1 MSAVN
6 AALLGE
12 CAPGCILS
20 LSSEQRRILLVDLYL
35 ALRQQVPRLVV
46 RDVRKTKLQIAGKV
60 AMAAA
65 ALQATTV
72 LTMKEQLRLM
82 DEAHFDYEAA
92 KEIAAARA
100 KLLRPAPLADANSVA
115 LALHERFRASHRDA
129 VTLAAIFL
137 GQHFGYREAARA
149 RLSREADKRMGLS
162 ADPDLKIPA
171 GANGSGGGGGDGGGG
186 GLELVPLEV
195 ASGDD
200 DDDDGGN
207 GAGSGGSGSPA
218 AAAPPI
224 QPVPPT
230 DCQDDDDPAA
240 GLLDFLDRPKG

>member
-6 AALLGE
+6 AALLVE

-20 LSSEQRRILLVDLYL
+20 LSSEQRRTLLAELYL

-82 DEAHFDYEAA
+82 DEAHFDYVAA
-92 KEIAAARA
+92 KEIVASRAR
-100 KLLRPAPLADANSVA
+100 LLRPAPLADANSVA
-115 LALHERFRASHRDA
+115 LALHERFRVWHRDA

-137 GQHFGYREAARA
+137 GQHLGYRDAARA
-149 RLSREADKRMGLS
+149 RLSREADKRIGLS

-171 GANGSGGGGGDGGGG
+171 GSDGFGGGGGGGGGG

-200 DDDDGGN
+200 DGGGN
-207 GAGSGGSGSPA
+207 SGGSGGSGSPA
-218 AAAPPI
+218 AASAPI
-224 QPVPPT
+224 QPVSPT
-230 DCQDDDDPAA
+230 DCQDDDDAPA